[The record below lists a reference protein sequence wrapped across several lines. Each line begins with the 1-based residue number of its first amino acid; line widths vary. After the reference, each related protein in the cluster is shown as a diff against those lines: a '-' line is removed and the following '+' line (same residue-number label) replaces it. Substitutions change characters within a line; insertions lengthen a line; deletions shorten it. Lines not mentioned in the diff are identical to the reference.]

1 MGYESTNA
9 VSLLNWQSTIASL
22 GASAI
27 APIFTGGRLRAG
39 VDQAQAVYRQS
50 LAQYEKTVLV
60 AYQEVEDQLASLRYL
75 AGESQSEA
83 SAVHDATRAEE
94 IAMQRYKAG
103 LVGYLDV
110 VYAQETELANERTA
124 AQISGERLVASV
136 VLIKALGGGW
146 RGGSTP

>member
-1 MGYESTNA
+1 MA
-9 VSLLNWQSTIASL
+9 ALQ
-22 GASAI
+22 
-27 APIFTGGRLRAG
+27 
-39 VDQAQAVYRQS
+39 
-50 LAQYEKTVLV
+50 
-60 AYQEVEDQLASLRYL
+60 YL

-110 VYAQETELANERTA
+110 VYAQETELSNERTA

-146 RGGSTP
+146 TGGNTP